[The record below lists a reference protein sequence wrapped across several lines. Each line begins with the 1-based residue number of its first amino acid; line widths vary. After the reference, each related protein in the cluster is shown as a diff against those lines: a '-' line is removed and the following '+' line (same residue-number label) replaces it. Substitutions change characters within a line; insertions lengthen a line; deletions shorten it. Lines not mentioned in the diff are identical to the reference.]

1 MSNTTVANETHIGRD
16 VPDKIAFPL
25 MLKRM
30 MKRINKVASGCWE
43 WTGAVREPGGYAWVT
58 FKGKQ
63 IVAHRMMHT
72 IVKGPVPKGMDCCH
86 SCDNRKC
93 VNPDHLWIGTRQENL
108 LDASSKGRVF
118 CQKKTHCT
126 RGHAYA
132 EHGVRHGKDQWR
144 QCRICARGRQ
154 RVRQGWGEAE
164 AYSVP
169 AIPQDAPT
177 ARRKWKQKVAA

>member
-1 MSNTTVANETHIGRD
+1 
-16 VPDKIAFPL
+16 
-25 MLKRM
+25 
-30 MKRINKVASGCWE
+30 MKLLRPTPRCTPEEYDRRKLALLLAQVKQVESGCHE
-43 WTGAVREPGGYAWVT
+43 WQGWCNPVTGYGVT
-58 FKGKQ
+58 SYRCKTR
-63 IVAHRMMHT
+63 IVHRLIWILT
-72 IVKGPVPKGMDCCH
+72 NGPVPKKIDVCH

-93 VNPDHLWIGTRQENL
+93 CNLEHLWLGTRQQNL
-108 LDASSKGRVF
+108 LDASAKGRVH

-154 RVRQGWGEAE
+154 RLIDGWSESEAF
-164 AYSVP
+164 SVP

-177 ARRKWKQKVAA
+177 ARRKWKSKAA